1 MHPMIAEDKAIT
13 NTPDAPISLINFIS
27 GRISG
32 LIKLDICSIAVL
44 KISAVS
50 TIPIQIKR
58 AIHSAF
64 FNLKKNPKTITS
76 NVAMIWILKFIS
88 DRHIDF
94 NPANA

>member
-1 MHPMIAEDKAIT
+1 MIAEDNATT

-27 GRISG
+27 GLISG

-64 FNLKKNPKTITS
+64 FKLKNNPKTNTIK
-76 NVAMIWILKFIS
+76 VAMTWILKFIS
-88 DRHIDF
+88 DRHIDL